1 MIHTGTSI
9 TILAPLAL
17 LFFSTSLYSTTGM
30 VLRCRTFLKQRLPQR
45 ANSASFQ
52 LVSAT
57 SMSALNGEMDAA
69 RDPRQQL
76 SSPEQP
82 EPPPQKFH
90 HITVCMVPPESSERV
105 WEYVTQCRTD
115 LRDPGLF
122 RWPPH
127 ANLLY
132 PFLKRRTRTTTTN
145 NDHTTENDGGDNDT
159 VDPDILDGLVR
170 ACQQC
175 DPFTVRLQQL
185 GVFGGKKRGV
195 LWLYPD
201 SRITSG
207 KQQDDDDDPA
217 VVEPLV
223 RLQSLLVESFP
234 TCNDQ
239 NLKSSTEEGFN
250 PHMTLSHFVNL
261 DEAEAARRRL
271 QPDWPTDLEFCVD
284 TIYLMERTGDAGQ
297 FVRVADISLGANAA
311 AIVHDGLPF
320 RHMPATEADWVREE
334 RMKLKQRRRR
344 NGRGRRRRR
353 ESSSSPRVLDSPEV
367 IAAKRAARKAKREQQ
382 AAEAEQSEA

>member
-1 MIHTGTSI
+1 MINNGTSTII
-9 TILAPLAL
+9 TPLAI
-17 LFFSTSLYSTTGM
+17 LFFFTSLYSTTGM
-30 VLRCRTFLKQRLPQR
+30 VLRCKAFLQRLPQR
-45 ANSASFQ
+45 AYCAPFRF
-52 LVSAT
+52 VSAT
-57 SMSALNGEMDAA
+57 SMSALNGGEMDAT
-69 RDPRQQL
+69 RDPTREQ
-76 SSPEQP
+76 SSPAQP
-82 EPPPQKFH
+82 ALPQKFH

-105 WEYVTQCRTD
+105 WEHVTQCRAD

-127 ANLLY
+127 ANLLF
-132 PFLKRRTRTTTTN
+132 PFLKRSTSTTITN
-145 NDHTTENDGGDNDT
+145 NDHNTEHDDNNDT
-159 VDPDILDGLVR
+159 VDPDILDGLLK
-170 ACQQC
+170 ACRQC

-201 SRITSG
+201 SRIRSG
-207 KQQDDDDDPA
+207 KQQDDDDQA

-271 QPDWPTDLEFCVD
+271 QPDWPTDLEFSVD
-284 TIYLMERTGDAGQ
+284 TIYLLERTGDAGQ
-297 FVRVADISLGANAA
+297 FVRVADVSLGANAA
-311 AIVHDGLPF
+311 AIVHDQPGLPF

-344 NGRGRRRRR
+344 RNGRGRRRRR
-353 ESSSSPRVLDSPEV
+353 GSSSSPRVPDSPEV
-367 IAAKRAARKAKREQQ
+367 IAAKQAARKAKREQQ
-382 AAEAEQSEA
+382 AAEAGQSEA